1 MDLELNHGLV
11 IFNFI
16 MLLMDLTRG
25 RSFLAYPTLLH
36 EILRRKGSFSLWI
49 IETRQSP
56 IEVQMLQYLIINS
69 YSNMKCILFISNS
82 ALYFACGERNSYCNL
97 FITIHS
103 GWKISWHFLKAFLFL
118 VNEYNAFTNH
128 KTNPNNTRGNAA

>member
-1 MDLELNHGLV
+1 
-11 IFNFI
+11 
-16 MLLMDLTRG
+16 
-25 RSFLAYPTLLH
+25 
-36 EILRRKGSFSLWI
+36 
-49 IETRQSP
+49 
-56 IEVQMLQYLIINS
+56 MLQYLIINS

-82 ALYFACGERNSYCNL
+82 ALYFACGKRNSYCNL

-128 KTNPNNTRGNAA
+128 KTNPNNTRGNAAWKFCSDNMLGFTLHTTNWVVQYDCRDARKSDYIEGLASRGVPCPRDRLK